1 MITTIL
7 NLGNLVYSSGPVTA
21 RGKAAQ
27 AKAANRK
34 YDSTTKSM
42 VSIDPNKEELP
53 PQYWSNRA
61 GLASF
66 KGVLGGDKVL
76 YCPGVRDADIGSEL
90 RHCVVYYA
98 YGNKDLM
105 AGKGDT
111 FSQVANMV
119 FPLPDAIMDEVG
131 VEWSV
136 EESNQMA
143 MRQMLTTLVQEGVVA
158 GATELYDKATDSI
171 SNFISNITGGA
182 GTFRDQGTAKNNHQE
197 LYFKGLN
204 FRQFSFKHKMMPTS
218 EKESLE
224 VKQIVDTFQYLA
236 SPGYA
241 KSRSHFTYPSQ
252 WEVHF
257 LFQDNGMMIQNQHLT
272 RIGRCVLD
280 KVGVNYTS
288 EGTYQSF
295 AGGQPTSI
303 ELELSFKEI
312 DLVTKESLSAVGK
325 RGPVGAGDQGMRK

>member
-1 MITTIL
+1 MISLSSLL
-7 NLGNLVYSSGPVTA
+7 NLGIILNSSVLAGTSNEQDIIKK
-21 RGKAAQ
+21 GE
-27 AKAANRK
+27 
-34 YDSTTKSM
+34 STGEK
-42 VSIDPNKEELP
+42 VKEELP

-61 GLASF
+61 GLAKF
-66 KGVLGGDKVL
+66 NGVLGGNKVL
-76 YCPGVRDADIGSEL
+76 YCPGVQDADIGSEL

-98 YGNKDLM
+98 YGNKDLT
-105 AGKGDT
+105 GGGHFD
-111 FSQVANMV
+111 QVANMV

-182 GTFRDQGTAKNNHQE
+182 GTFRDQGTAKNTHQE

-218 EKESLE
+218 KKESLE
-224 VKQIVDTFQYLA
+224 AKQIVDTFQYLA

-241 KSRSHFTYPSQ
+241 KSKSHFTYPSQ

-257 LFQDNGMMIQNQHLT
+257 LFRKDNTMVQNQHLT

-312 DLVTKESLSAVGK
+312 DLVTKESLKAAGK
-325 RGPVGAGDQGMRK
+325 RGRSIDDQGMRE